1 MTTGS
6 LPRLTLRQRPRV
18 RAVLARPGQLRI
30 ALQPVVRLDD
40 LAVVGY
46 EALARFPDQA
56 RAPTSVPA
64 WFAAASRQGLGRA
77 LESLALRTALER
89 RAVVPVACYL
99 TANVSAALVNSAE
112 VRAVLEAAAPLDDV
126 VIELTEQ
133 HALEAF
139 EECRAAAAWLRT
151 LGGRIAIDDVGA
163 GYSGLRWLIELEPE
177 IVKVDM
183 ALIRG
188 LHLDPRR
195 RTLTRSIAT
204 LGRELGAVVIA
215 EGIEEPAELAAL
227 RELEVPCGQ
236 GFLFGRPAP
245 EPLPANGSGRRP
257 RPAAEGR

>member
-1 MTTGS
+1 MTTGWA
-6 LPRLTLRQRPRV
+6 PRRTLRHRPRV
-18 RAVLARPGQLRI
+18 RAVLAHPRQLRI

-40 LAVVGY
+40 LSVVGY

-56 RAPTSVPA
+56 RPPTSVPA
-64 WFAAASRQGLGRA
+64 WFAAASRQGLGPA

-89 RAVVPVACYL
+89 RALVPVACYL
-99 TANVSAALVNSAE
+99 TANVSAALVNTSE

-139 EECRAAAAWLRT
+139 DQCRAAASWLRT

-163 GYSGLRWLIELEPE
+163 GYSGLQWLIELEPE

-195 RTLTRSIAT
+195 RTMTRSIAT
-204 LGRELGAVVIA
+204 LGRELGAVVVA

-227 RELEVPCGQ
+227 RELGVPCGQ
-236 GFLFGRPAP
+236 GFLLGRPVQY
-245 EPLPANGSGRRP
+245 PLPATGRARTP
-257 RPAAEGR
+257 RPAHEPR